1 MINLDVFLQD
11 FIAIM
16 SVVPKTLA
24 MALAIFVLATAIGS
38 VFAMIEY
45 KGIPI
50 LRELVIGYKV
60 AFKGPPMVIVI
71 FLAYFGFP
79 AVLQWT
85 AALVGIEYNAYWTPN
100 WVILIVGITLC
111 ISAFE
116 AEIIRG
122 ALNSFDTGQADAARS
137 LGYTDNQ
144 MFKRIMFPQVVI
156 AAIPD
161 LTTSTMVI
169 MKALSLGFA
178 IEVVE
183 IFGMAQITAAL
194 NYYYLEA
201 FLVAVV
207 IYMLIAYIVTQVA
220 DKAEAMLRLRS

>member
-1 MINLDVFLQD
+1 MIDFPILFEDLQ
-11 FIAIM
+11 AIL

-24 MALAIFVLATAIGS
+24 MALSIFVLATLIGS
-38 VFAMIEY
+38 IFAMVEY
-45 KGIPI
+45 RRIPV
-50 LRELVIGYKV
+50 LREFVVAYKV

-79 AVLQWT
+79 VALQYM
-85 AALVGIEYNAYWTPN
+85 ASLVGIEYNAYWTPN
-100 WVILIVGITLC
+100 WVILIVGITTC
-111 ISAFE
+111 IAAFE
-116 AEIIRG
+116 AEIIKG

-137 LGYTDNQ
+137 LGYSDRQ
-144 MFKRIMFPQVVI
+144 MFRRVMFPQVVA

-183 IFGMAQITAAL
+183 IFGQAQIIAAL
-194 NYYYLEA
+194 NFYYLEA

-207 IYMLIAYIVTQVA
+207 VYMTIAYIVTQIA
-220 DKAEAMLRLRS
+220 DKAEAMLRVRS